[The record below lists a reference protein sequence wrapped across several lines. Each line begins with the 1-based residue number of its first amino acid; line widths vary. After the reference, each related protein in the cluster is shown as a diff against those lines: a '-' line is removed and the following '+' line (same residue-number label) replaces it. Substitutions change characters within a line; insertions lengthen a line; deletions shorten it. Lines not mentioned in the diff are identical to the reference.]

1 MIVATNNKGKL
12 EEIRK
17 ILSDYKI
24 YSLKDKNL
32 DIDVVEDEDTFIGNA
47 KKKAIEIYNILHEET
62 IADDSGLCINCLDG
76 FPGVMTHR
84 FLGDDA
90 TDKIEFQKKVLIDS
104 NTKRIDAYIPET
116 KVLIEQKSFGK
127 ALDKKIHNSGDVD
140 LTPYEQAKRYND
152 NLPYSEK
159 ARYIVTSNFAEIWIY
174 DMNLRNPESD
184 IQKIN
189 FTKRA
194 EDATFIYKDE
204 KQIRCTDL
212 TITIEGEDA

>member
-90 TDKIEFQKKVLIDS
+90 TDKMR
-104 NTKRIDAYIPET
+104 N
-116 KVLIEQKSFGK
+116 
-127 ALDKKIHNSGDVD
+127 
-140 LTPYEQAKRYND
+140 
-152 NLPYSEK
+152 
-159 ARYIVTSNFAEIWIY
+159 EILLLVQEY
-174 DMNLRNPESD
+174 
-184 IQKIN
+184 
-189 FTKRA
+189 
-194 EDATFIYKDE
+194 
-204 KQIRCTDL
+204 
-212 TITIEGEDA
+212 

>member
-90 TDKIEFQKKVLIDS
+90 TDKMRNEYLINEVNKYGDRSAQVVCNIVYYDGENTIVGAGILEGFISKKCRG
-104 NTKRIDAYIPET
+104 NNG
-116 KVLIEQKSFGK
+116 FGFDEIFE
-127 ALDKKIHNSGDVD
+127 LPNG
-140 LTPYEQAKRYND
+140 LT
-152 NLPYSEK
+152 L
-159 ARYIVTSNFAEIWIY
+159 AEISPKEKNEISARSLALK
-174 DMNLRNPESD
+174 DLRN
-184 IQKIN
+184 KIN
-189 FTKRA
+189 VLK
-194 EDATFIYKDE
+194 K
-204 KQIRCTDL
+204 
-212 TITIEGEDA
+212 